1 MVSCLVRD
9 QRGLTIA
16 NDTRIIRWDWSID
29 RMTEIRERHENHRMM
44 RRLMMLITIHWGAWI
59 IGSRWLDTNQIEKI
73 QENAIQEGGVWKIG
87 TNSVLGPGWW
97 HIYKYHLR
105 IGSSTFVTYDNPQP
119 RFGNSRGGRDFPTTQ
134 SVFPWNT
141 SFQYH
146 PSSNLKPL
154 NLKALFPCQIS
165 SKF

>member
-1 MVSCLVRD
+1 MSCLVRD

-44 RRLMMLITIHWGAWI
+44 MERRLMLLIIIHWGAWI
-59 IGSRWLDTNQIEKI
+59 ISSRWLDTNQLKKMQFRKEESERLAPI
-73 QENAIQEGGVWKIG
+73 QSWDQVGGIFV
-87 TNSVLGPGWW
+87 
-97 HIYKYHLR
+97 
-105 IGSSTFVTYDNPQP
+105 SSKNVTYDIPQP

-146 PSSNLKPL
+146 PSSKLTPL
-154 NLKALFPCQIS
+154 SLS
-165 SKF
+165 S